1 MGFYI
6 AADRVIPL
14 KKLREAFRV
23 TSEWK
28 KDVNIPSYKSL

>member
-1 MGFYI
+1 MGFYSRPG
-6 AADRVIPL
+6 DSF